1 MFILFFTSFF
11 FSKLC
16 GVFYKYYQAKI
27 LFRIQE
33 KFYILSIHAVP
44 HIYRSSS
51 KLYRQQWEYTY
62 LWQMEML

>member
-1 MFILFFTSFF
+1 M
-11 FSKLC
+11 
-16 GVFYKYYQAKI
+16 

-33 KFYILSIHAVP
+33 KFYILSIHAVS

-62 LWQMEML
+62 RLHVITKWVGEFATDIMNYNADSRRK